1 MEMMLILIA
10 LEIFSVILQRIFCD
24 STLTKRNEN
33 RYIDLLVWG
42 GFFIIFNGG
51 TYAITG
57 LTENVGN
64 AWLNLLVFVCTFFLT
79 IRILYVNSIRTLI
92 AVTIFMYM
100 SGMCAELLV
109 YYGRECLPWSYDGDM
124 NLLSTILSKIVWLLL
139 IKLTSL
145 IIKLNRKTELNL
157 LDWFEVFIVPVSSIF
172 ILISVFI
179 TGTLENYFWG
189 FIVVFMILLINVF
202 TYYLYDKAKENMEK
216 HIKEEVLKKQCEYY
230 IRQNRESKEWWE
242 ELRKLRHNLKQHYI
256 LENTYLE
263 KEDYEALKRYCNE
276 NLKFLSKTGYMSN
289 SGNLYIDSVINY
301 KADMAEKVGIEFIV
315 NVEVPWDVE
324 MNAEDISICLGN
336 LLDNAIEAVKEL
348 SEDRVIKLWLS
359 TDGNNMIISIRNRYK
374 NEIYKKDEQYITR
387 KTDNRKHGLGL
398 LIVRQIVDKYAGE
411 MSIRDENHI
420 FDVLILMYDFLK

>member
-124 NLLSTILSKIVWLLL
+124 NLLSTILSKIVWLLI

-172 ILISVFI
+172 ILIAVFI
-179 TGTLENYFWG
+179 TGTLENHFWG

-242 ELRKLRHNLKQHYI
+242 ELRRFRHNLKQHYI

-348 SEDRVIKLWLS
+348 SEDRVIKLWIS

-387 KTDNRKHGLGL
+387 KTDNGKHGLGL